1 MDEVIIVSAQ
11 ILAPPGFGLWRPQKR
26 LFLLYHVTFKGLK
39 TNKTYQ
45 RANSYSIP
53 ISLFTLCVEGWWLL
67 FVTGA
72 FRAKAMVLAVTVNSA
87 IRSRCQFKWVTVTV
101 KMSNGGKNTERN
113 FISVWSHWEGKPI
126 KGSNEPT
133 SIFWILAWTSYFKQ
147 KKLSKDQDWV
157 IKQPWSRCRL
167 NALFQPR
174 TRSSVLLGSP
184 QKSLFLKGTRCF
196 WECDYLSSRV
206 WHHPHE

>member
-1 MDEVIIVSAQ
+1 M
-11 ILAPPGFGLWRPQKR
+11 APFCNWCFQGQSHGS
-26 LFLLYHVTFKGLK
+26 G
-39 TNKTYQ
+39 
-45 RANSYSIP
+45 
-53 ISLFTLCVEGWWLL
+53 
-67 FVTGA
+67 
-72 FRAKAMVLAVTVNSA
+72 
-87 IRSRCQFKWVTVTV
+87 
-101 KMSNGGKNTERN
+101 SNGKLCHSFQVPVKVSNSDSKDEERWKKYREK
-113 FISVWSHWEGKPI
+113 FYSSVITLGHWERKPI

-133 SIFWILAWTSYFKQ
+133 SIFRILAWTSYFKQ